1 MSLWFHDFKKFI
13 KEKHITLRIVFLSF
27 ILLYLITSAL
37 IMISKDYPRTT
48 SYANSFNT
56 STDFKSLKTL
66 SSHTDPVEIPDDEEA
81 SKASISAF
89 FDEFYSTRN
98 SSFITGNVENLYK
111 YFILNTNL
119 SSYSLHHEFQRIAYL
134 RDWANERNITFTSIT
149 SYPNIRYI
157 KGGPDYFNIRID
169 EEYKF
174 EYVYND
180 EPNVKNEFGVSL
192 FHTIGLK
199 KADNSYKI
207 TKDYYLDCF
216 EDGLKKYSFTLKEKE
231 IPLTKQSA
239 YNINFKRD
247 DVKAPTNKKF
257 KRDACKNYANKYC
270 GVTWASK
277 NPDKYNKKYFNF
289 TGSGGNCTNYV
300 SQCLGD
306 KEGGALPN
314 DYTWYFIP
322 KSQQGSAAWL
332 NADGFKNYI
341 LYSGKGKVIKKSDF
355 ANSLKPLKDGTF
367 VFKNLSIG
375 DLVSYDK
382 KNDIDHNAVITG
394 FDSKGYPL
402 INSHTVDRYQV
413 PFDLG
418 WGDKNINFYF
428 IHIIA

>member
-1 MSLWFHDFKKFI
+1 MSLWLHDLKSFI
-13 KEKHITLRIVFLSF
+13 REKHITLRIVFL
-27 ILLYLITSAL
+27 ILILFYLVTNAIIIIT
-37 IMISKDYPRTT
+37 KDYPKTT
-48 SYANSFNT
+48 NCSNSFTANT
-56 STDFKSLKTL
+56 NIKSLRTFNTYNDSAETPEDK
-66 SSHTDPVEIPDDEEA
+66 EA
-81 SKASISAF
+81 LKASISGF
-89 FDEFYSTRN
+89 FDELYSTRN
-98 SSFITGNVENLYK
+98 SSFTTGNVENLYN
-111 YFILNTNL
+111 YFISNT
-119 SSYSLHHEFQRIAYL
+119 SDGSYSLQHEFKRIAYL
-134 RDWANERNITFTSIT
+134 RDWATERNITFTSVT

-157 KGGPDYFNIRID
+157 KGGPEHFNIRVD

-180 EPNVKNEFGVSL
+180 EPQVKNEFGVSL

-199 KADNSYKI
+199 KSDNSYKI

-231 IPLTKQSA
+231 IPLSKEST
-239 YNINFKRD
+239 YNIDFKRN
-247 DVKAPTNKKF
+247 DVKESTNKKF
-257 KRDACKNYANKYC
+257 NRKACKEYANKYC

-277 NPDKYNKKYFNF
+277 NPNKYNKKYFNF

-322 KSQQGSAAWL
+322 KSQEGSAAWL

-341 LYSGKGKVIKKSDF
+341 LYSGKGKVIKKADF

-367 VFKNLSIG
+367 AFKNLYVG

-418 WGDKNINFYF
+418 WGDKNISFYF
-428 IHIIA
+428 IHIVA